1 MQPNHALY
9 DPMPTN
15 RDQDLKIMTVI
26 LASGL
31 PNDLALIDISFN
43 SSFLEMNHSFKISA
57 ILSGF
62 LSNAPT
68 LLSVT

>member
-1 MQPNHALY
+1 MQPNLALY
-9 DPMPTN
+9 DPTPTN
-15 RDQDLKIMTVI
+15 RTQNLKISTVI
-26 LASGL
+26 LASGR
-31 PNDLALIDISFN
+31 PSDLALIDISFN
-43 SSFLEMNHSFKISA
+43 SSFLEINHSFKISA